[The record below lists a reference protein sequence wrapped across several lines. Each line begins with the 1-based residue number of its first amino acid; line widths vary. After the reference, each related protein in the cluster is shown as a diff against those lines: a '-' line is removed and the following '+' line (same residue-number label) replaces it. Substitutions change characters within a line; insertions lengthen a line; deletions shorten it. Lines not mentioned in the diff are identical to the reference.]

1 MRKLLIVC
9 LVVSFLPCTAAA
21 DHLDNVIS
29 LLRVPVF
36 KVRAQ
41 AALAL
46 GGQKGEAAKRV
57 VGPLTRALKDP
68 HRAVR
73 AAAAI
78 ALGKLSAIEAASAL
92 SDAMSDADRVVARM
106 SRKSLDRVLQAFVRN
121 RGRFEER
128 RFNFYVA
135 GLRAENRFKDLVI
148 ERLLQHDNVEVGVDA
163 DFSNKKAEPPP
174 MVDLEIRGEMTDI
187 DGKRAHLKLTLALRK
202 GGYVLTSWKRVVAIG
217 KTRDDLLANAAQL
230 AVGRVLGYL
239 GAGRR

>member
-1 MRKLLIVC
+1 MQKLLVIS
-9 LVVSFLPCTAAA
+9 LVVSLFPCAAAA
-21 DHLDNVIS
+21 DKLDNAIS
-29 LLRVPVF
+29 LLKVPVF

-46 GGQKGEAAKRV
+46 GSRRAEAKRV
-57 VGPLTRALKDP
+57 VGPLTQALEDP

-78 ALGKLSAIEAASAL
+78 ALGKLTAIEAASAL
-92 SDAMSDADRVVARM
+92 SDAMSDDDRVVARM
-106 SRKSLDRVLQAFVRN
+106 ARKSLDRVLQAFVRN

-135 GLRAENRFKDLVI
+135 GLRADGRFKDLVI
-148 ERLLQHDNVEVGVDA
+148 ERLLKHDNVNVGVTA
-163 DFSNKKAEPPP
+163 DFSKDSKDPPP
-174 MVDLEIRGEMTDI
+174 VVDLALRGEMTRI
-187 DGKRAHLKLTLALRK
+187 DGQRAHLKLTLALRK

-217 KTRDDLLANAAQL
+217 KTRDDVLANAAQL